1 LGQRGDIVGALGSFR
16 RVGFDTPV
24 FIYHIEQ
31 TSRFAAPA
39 GAALRAM
46 ADGQF
51 TGMTSVL
58 TLLEIAVKPVQLG
71 RPEVADAYEAL
82 LGDIPHLAILSLDA
96 RAARIGAELRA
107 TYGFRTPDALQ
118 IAACLARGAEAF
130 VTNDQRLRR
139 VKEIDVVVLDDFV

>member
-1 LGQRGDIVGALGSFR
+1 VGQRGDITGALGAYQR
-16 RVGFDTPV
+16 IGFDTPV

-31 TSRFAAPA
+31 ASRWAAPA

-51 TGMTSVL
+51 AGMTSVL
-58 TLLEIAVKPVQLG
+58 TLLEIAVKPLRLG
-71 RPEVADAYEAL
+71 RPEVADVYEAL
-82 LGDIPHLAILSLDA
+82 LGDIANLAILNLDA
-96 RAARIGAELRA
+96 RAARIGADLRA
-107 TYGFRTPDALQ
+107 TYGLRTPDALQ
-118 IAACLARGAEAF
+118 IAACLAHGAEAL

>member
-1 LGQRGDIVGALGSFR
+1 VGQPGEITGALGSYQ

-31 TSRFAAPA
+31 TSRWAAAA
-39 GAALRAM
+39 GTAMRAM

-58 TLLEIAVKPVQLG
+58 TLLEIAIKPLRLG
-71 RPEVADAYEAL
+71 RPEVADVYEAL
-82 LGDIPHLAILSLDA
+82 LGDITNLAILNLDM

-107 TYGFRTPDALQ
+107 TYGLRTPDALQ
-118 IAACLARGAEAF
+118 IGACLAHGAGAF

-139 VKEIDVVVLDDFV
+139 VKEIDIIVLNDFV